1 MLHVSKAVQ
10 MGRKKMCKMHQQ
22 RGIEANGNM
31 HELKNKK
38 GYQMQMQNSKEKKV
52 NSQHSVRFK
61 GLEVPV
67 FEL

>member
-1 MLHVSKAVQ
+1 
-10 MGRKKMCKMHQQ
+10 
-22 RGIEANGNM
+22 M

-52 NSQHSVRFK
+52 NSQHSVRFR
-61 GLEVPV
+61 GLEVLV